1 MYVPELALSR
11 LALFSYLETNRS
23 KRGLDRFGSTKE
35 RHALLHFDS
44 INLDRVC
51 RPFRPA
57 MYHRAKLL
65 RALVMLVVMGGAASA
80 GLFEDAVAAYQR
92 SDYATALRLWHL
104 LAEQGDA
111 DAQFHLGVMY
121 ESSQGVLRSDAEA
134 IKWYRKA
141 AERDDAVAQF
151 NLGVMYAKG
160 VSPNHAEAA
169 LWYRR
174 AADHGLA
181 GAQFNLGMMY
191 VEGQGVSQDDVQA
204 HMWLD
209 LAALQLPALG
219 INQRNSTVDARDRVA
234 SKMTPQQIVEAQQLA
249 FEWTIEHRHVG
260 RLRAL
265 LESMHLAKETPE
277 RPADVPDQV
286 QAQVGDLQGSP
297 VPGSVGLH
305 GLMLE
310 DRSSNPAHRTLKL
323 RPSGRR

>member
-1 MYVPELALSR
+1 
-11 LALFSYLETNRS
+11 
-23 KRGLDRFGSTKE
+23 
-35 RHALLHFDS
+35 
-44 INLDRVC
+44 
-51 RPFRPA
+51 
-57 MYHRAKLL
+57 MYHCAKLM
-65 RALVMLVVMGGAASA
+65 RALVILVTIGGPASA
-80 GLFEDAVAAYQR
+80 GPFEDAVAAYQR
-92 SDYATALRLWHL
+92 GDYATALRLWHL

-121 ESSQGVLRSDAEA
+121 ESGQGVLRSDAEA

-141 AERDDAVAQF
+141 AEQDDAVAQF

-169 LWYRR
+169 LWYRL

-181 GAQFNLGMMY
+181 GAQFNLGMTY
-191 VEGQGVSQDDVQA
+191 VEGQGVPQDYVQA

-209 LAALQLPALG
+209 LAASQLPAMG
-219 INQRNSTVDARDRVA
+219 INRRNSTVDARDRVA
-234 SKMTPQQIVEAQQLA
+234 SKMTPQQTVEAQQLA

-277 RPADVPDQV
+277 RLADVPDQV

-297 VPGSVGLH
+297 VPSSVGLH

-310 DRSSNPAHRTLKL
+310 DRSSKATRRTLNL